1 METKIIFWAEPIVNG
16 NAANISKQLMLLS
29 KRTQFVRYLWNKE
42 IVKRSNHVFTTIH
55 RVKNVKN
62 SFLVGAKEMKT
73 IFQLFETVSKN
84 VPKNNLVIV
93 KAVADL
99 VLLVCCHLKLRLKIQ
114 IWKSLRLNVFSTEH
128 TNSI

>member
-16 NAANISKQLMLLS
+16 NATNISNQLMLLS
-29 KRTQFVRYLWNKE
+29 KRTQFVHYLWNKE
-42 IVKRSNHVFTTIH
+42 IVKHSNHVFTTIH

-84 VPKNNLVIV
+84 VPKNNLVV

-99 VLLVCCHLKLRLKIQ
+99 LVCFHLKLRLKIQ